1 MKRVLVLFLIATL
14 LFSISGCVAKTEHA
28 RLLEEKRIVEKNYEE
43 LVAKDKELRAEISV
57 RRDDIR
63 DLRTELKAAK
73 AKIRNLDVQLAESK
87 EEIAEFKK

>member
-1 MKRVLVLFLIATL
+1 MKRILALFLITTL
-14 LFSISGCVAKTEHA
+14 LISISGCVGKTEHA
-28 RLLEEKRIVEKNYEE
+28 RLLKEKTAVEKNYEV
-43 LVAKDKELRAEISV
+43 LLARGKELRAEISA

-87 EEIAEFKK
+87 EEVAEFKK

>member
-14 LFSISGCVAKTEHA
+14 LFSISGCVGKTEHA
-28 RLLEEKRIVEKNYEE
+28 RLLKEKTAVEKNYEV
-43 LVAKDKELRAEISV
+43 LMAKDKELKAEITA

-63 DLRTELKAAK
+63 DLRVELKAAK

-87 EEIAEFKK
+87 KEVAEFKK